1 MPDTDAKKV
10 ATACL
15 EAWTSGDFATA
26 RSLMH
31 DDITF
36 TGPLGVTTG
45 ADAYIEGVQGF
56 AAMVDRVDIHEVI
69 AEGDDVCV
77 QYDLVAG
84 AAGAMPTVGWY
95 EVHDGLIRSVRAF
108 FDPRPMLS
116 P

>member
-1 MPDTDAKKV
+1 
-10 ATACL
+10 
-15 EAWTSGDFATA
+15 
-26 RSLMH
+26 
-31 DDITF
+31 
-36 TGPLGVTTG
+36 
-45 ADAYIEGVQGF
+45 
-56 AAMVDRVDIHEVI
+56 VI